1 MSQTDFAPIW
11 ELGHIPLRIAAA
23 FSPEPQICPSPLL
36 GAVNSDLIK
45 FEIPKYQRGL
55 VWNKKKK
62 QDLLVSLKN
71 GWPTGAIVLTKIG
84 ADEIGSGRRELTW
97 QVIDGQQR
105 LTSFYIFQQSFWSE
119 PWYIFTDSINE
130 ACAELAETLDVTKI
144 EDIQEALKML
154 TQGDSSHP
162 WSETFLDESSTFL
175 SKICRILDVESP
187 TQVQTVRYDK
197 ALQACKVIRLA
208 LQSQRAALDEIPI
221 AVITISP
228 KQGVPTREARNISS
242 EIFEKLNS
250 GMPLNKYDLLAAKW
264 IGEIVQW
271 KKFSSQSTSRTSS
284 EMALTP
290 LQKKFML
297 DQMRN
302 RIEDSYK
309 TFLEDVEQ
317 EDASIED
324 FGEEDVSLFDFLY
337 ALSKSTSLSA
347 TKENREGVFQSS
359 ERLSFPTG
367 KASNNQ
373 AFDTCALLFSGSIS
387 AAGIDNL
394 TKTFPTHEGEYD
406 ISQVAEYY
414 LEAAKV
420 IDSRLGQ
427 FTHRA
432 TKNKKRASLGA
443 VQASVYLASYLNTVF
458 DTIPGEDDRL
468 SIAPRTIRRSHTVS
482 GNSNFSSAQRQKNFK
497 ENLPSWWL
505 LHTITDVYQGSDA
518 YKQAVNSV
526 WKRFDSEEIN
536 QKIKVRHVIEN
547 DFMLYQPE
555 LIDMLTAL
563 KNLFVNEFKVSQ
575 APKNRN
581 ASQSAIAMFSVVYKD
596 KNTEFDK
603 HDLDHVIAYR
613 SERNSTAARL
623 DKPIPL
629 NHVANF
635 MPLISNLNKSR
646 GNTPWSQYFLTLDGL
661 NKETVRKDLLIDPSY
676 LNEGILSDLSAFG
689 GVILT
694 RYLVMFDRALTNIGL
709 KDYIEKSKDSK
720 IQILFD
726 AGSDISSTLGLN
738 LEIKDVI
745 SRIIL

>member
-1 MSQTDFAPIW
+1 MNQTDFAPIW

-62 QDLLVSLKN
+62 QDLLLSLKN

-119 PWYIFTDSINE
+119 PWYIFTDSIND
-130 ACAELAETLDVTKI
+130 ACAELAETLDVAKI

-187 TQVQTVRYDK
+187 TQVQTIRYDK
-197 ALQACKVIRLA
+197 ALQACKVIRLG
-208 LQSQRAALDEIPI
+208 LQSQRAALDEIPV

-271 KKFSSQSTSRTSS
+271 KKFSIQSESRTNS

-290 LQKKFML
+290 IQKKFML
-297 DQMRN
+297 DQMRS
-302 RIEDSYK
+302 RIENSYK
-309 TFLEDVEQ
+309 SFLEDVEQ

-337 ALSKSTSLSA
+337 ALSKSTSLLA
-347 TKENREGVFQSS
+347 TKENRDGVFQSS

-367 KASNNQ
+367 KASNTQ

-394 TKTFPTHEGEYD
+394 TKTFPTYEGEYN
-406 ISQVAEYY
+406 IAQVAEYY
-414 LEAAKV
+414 LDAAKE
-420 IDSRLGQ
+420 IDSKLGQ

-443 VQASVYLASYLNTVF
+443 IQASVYLAGYINTVF

-468 SIAPRTIRRSHTVS
+468 SISPRTTRRSQTVS
-482 GNSNFSSAQRQKNFK
+482 GNSNLSGAQRKKNFRD
-497 ENLPSWWL
+497 NLPSWWL
-505 LHTITDVYQGSDA
+505 LQTITDVYQGSDA

-563 KNLFVNEFKVSQ
+563 KNLFVKEFKVSQ

-596 KNTEFDK
+596 KNAEFDK

-613 SERNSTAARL
+613 SERNSTALRL

-635 MPLISNLNKSR
+635 MPLITNLNKSR

-661 NKETVRKDLLIDPSY
+661 NKEMVRKDLLIDPSH
-676 LNEGILSDLSAFG
+676 LNEGILNDLSAFG

-694 RYLVMFDRALTNIGL
+694 RYLVMIDRALTNIGL
-709 KDYIEKSKDSK
+709 KEYIEKSKESK
-720 IQILFD
+720 MQILLD
-726 AGSDISSTLGLN
+726 AGTDISSTLGLG

-745 SRIIL
+745 SRINL